1 MQIAQKDWALAQKAE
16 TLRLSGAY
24 RQAIE
29 IFRELRSQK
38 KYEENPWV
46 NAHLGATYCQLMN
59 YELAAALLLDVTEK
73 HQKYFWAHAQ
83 LGEIYR
89 LWAIVENRNEHYVED
104 SIACFT
110 TAINGKPEQ
119 SNYAW
124 ALAHLGAT
132 YRLKM
137 TGNIEQLIKNQID
150 PESKQEALK
159 CLNRAIELIPAYT
172 WAWGMRASVYRL
184 AQEYEN
190 ALWDLAVETII
201 SQETEVLQNSSSPIS
216 GLESKR
222 SNLHEHAMLAFYLT
236 KTNKKDQQEDHKDR
250 NYSRSRA
257 YAQQAL
263 IINPGDQIAKLM
275 LIVIEAN
282 KKKEK
287 LEKEGKSLSK
297 QDIDDI
303 KEELDNT
310 FFVDGDPEIFNK
322 CQNLLRHLV
331 AVGRVS
337 KKKLRDIRDRAGME
351 SILAEFVLVE
361 DLIEGSDADASE
373 EPEKWLWKHFALTQ
387 TCTTVMTLLSDLSS
401 LLKGDASIGKAKPY
415 RDLSLAINA
424 FDSLERLYQTPALSE
439 GERSTTLETL
449 NKEPL
454 LETVKQKR
462 KTKLNKENLKK
473 KLASL
478 SSIRTSL

>member
-1 MQIAQKDWALAQKAE
+1 MDQNDWVLAQKAE

-24 RQAIE
+24 RQAIN
-29 IFRELRSQK
+29 IFKELRSKK
-38 KYEENPWV
+38 KYEDNPWI
-46 NAHLGATYCQLMN
+46 NAHLGTIYCQLMN

-73 HQKYFWAHAQ
+73 HQNYLWAHAQ

-89 LWAIVENRNEHYVED
+89 LWAIVENRKEEYVDE
-104 SIACFT
+104 SIASFT
-110 TAINGKPEQ
+110 TAINGQPEQ

-137 TGNIEQLIKNQID
+137 TGNIDQLIKNQID
-150 PESKQEALK
+150 QESKQEALK
-159 CLNRAIELIPAYT
+159 CLNRAIELIPTYT
-172 WAWGMRASVYRL
+172 WAWGMRATVYRL

-190 ALWDLAVETII
+190 SLWDLAVETVI

-216 GLESKR
+216 GLDSRR

-236 KTNKKDQQEDHKDR
+236 KTNKKDQQEEQKDK
-250 NYSRSRA
+250 NYSRALA
-257 YAQQAL
+257 YTQQAL
-263 IINPGDQIAKLM
+263 ILNPGDHIAQLM

-282 KKKEK
+282 KTKEKRDGSLSEQDIENIKKE
-287 LEKEGKSLSK
+287 
-297 QDIDDI
+297 
-303 KEELDNT
+303 LDK
-310 FFVDGDPEIFNK
+310 FFLDGDPVIFNK
-322 CQNLLRHLV
+322 CRNLLRHLV

-337 KKKLRDIRDRAGME
+337 KNKLKNIRDRAGTG

-361 DLIEGSDADASE
+361 DLIDESDADVSE
-373 EPEKWLWKHFALTQ
+373 EPEKWLWKNFAVTQ
-387 TCTTVMTLLSDLSS
+387 ACSSVMTLLSDLSS
-401 LLKGDASIGKAKPY
+401 ILKEDTSLGKTKPY
-415 RDLSLAINA
+415 RDLSLAINV

-439 GERSTTLETL
+439 GERSTTLESW

-454 LETVKQKR
+454 LETVKKERQK
-462 KTKLNKENLKK
+462 KSNKEELKK